1 MKNLTFL
8 FACIL
13 GVFLFSCERS
23 EELDYSENKTYETA
37 ESYVYRERDKNSPL
51 ILSIPRDRSVVTR
64 AIQLNFDDVLGRSFK
79 VDYFPFENMQ
89 NVGAPII
96 DMERLNADYDWATIL
111 PLRESFSSVFSYS
124 TFDRYQTTSTT
135 SKKIYS
141 GFELNFGLFKIGNKS
156 AYYKHFT
163 KTLIESSNSVFG
175 QLDIEVNDAV
185 YKLAVNSNRLKLI
198 RKNYL
203 ESDFINDLYN
213 LSPYELFTFYGPFVI
228 TNFITGGR
236 ATAIFAGIS
245 KTMASGET
253 LEKNMDIELASSFT
267 FKKNEDGTV
276 SLGFGKGFTNG
287 QVNTETFTQLDASL
301 TTSGG
306 AYGFGAFTTPCSID
320 NMNIDLTAWANSLN
334 NSETHA
340 MVDIQDSGLIPLSE
354 FIVEANLKAQ
364 YRNYV
369 ASGDLPSKNF
379 TEPKL
384 VYSWTPVYI
393 GGVPIF
399 VHYMSLITR
408 FNDIIAIREDILSVA
423 EHTRGGAKREEAI
436 FDKLCNIYKI
446 KSEIEIH
453 PTTDTSAIDG
463 DLRNSILYTSENSNS
478 RISITADSVS
488 NYVYKSGIFL
498 EPKMKKY
505 HDTDNKTLYLLYNEN
520 DKKVG
525 YSIYMGKGDY
535 LLDTYGI
542 RQWVN
547 TLPTTTVTD
556 NELLNYTLI
565 AL

>member
-13 GVFLFSCERS
+13 GLFLFSCERS
-23 EELDYSENKTYETA
+23 EELGYSENKTYETA
-37 ESYVYRERDKNSPL
+37 ESYVYRERDPNSPL

-203 ESDFINDLYN
+203 ESDFINDLNN

-245 KTMASGET
+245 KTMATGET

-306 AYGFGAFTTPCSID
+306 AYGLGAFTTPSSID
-320 NMNIDLTAWANSLN
+320 NMNVDLTGWANSLN

-369 ASGDLPSKNF
+369 ASGELPSKMII
-379 TEPKL
+379 EPKL
-384 VYSWTPVYI
+384 VNKFTQLRPA
-393 GGVPIF
+393 GVF
-399 VHYMSLITR
+399 ANYMCLVTR
-408 FNDIIAIREDILSVA
+408 FNDVIIIREDIIVPNVQKKKELD
-423 EHTRGGAKREEAI
+423 AK
-436 FDKLCNIYKI
+436 FDELCNIFR
-446 KSEIEIH
+446 IEAKKEAI
-453 PTTDTSAIDG
+453 PVIDNTTDFPDLQKGIYNSQINIAVCGITS
-463 DLRNSILYTSENSNS
+463 NIL
-478 RISITADSVS
+478 
-488 NYVYKSGIFL
+488 KSGISL
-498 EPKMKKY
+498 EHNMKKY
-505 HDTDNKTLYLLYNEN
+505 HDTNSEMLYLLYNEN

>member
-1 MKNLTFL
+1 M
-8 FACIL
+8 
-13 GVFLFSCERS
+13 
-23 EELDYSENKTYETA
+23 
-37 ESYVYRERDKNSPL
+37 
-51 ILSIPRDRSVVTR
+51 
-64 AIQLNFDDVLGRSFK
+64 LGRSFK

-89 NVGAPII
+89 NVGEPIV
-96 DMERLNADYDWATIL
+96 DMKRLNADYDWATIL

-141 GFELNFGLFKIGNKS
+141 GFEINFGLFKIGNKS
-156 AYYKHFT
+156 AYYKYFT
-163 KTLIESSNSVFG
+163 KTLIESSNAVFG

-203 ESDFINDLYN
+203 ESDFINDLNN
-213 LSPYELFTFYGPFVI
+213 LSPYELFTFYGPLVI

-245 KTMASGET
+245 KTMATGET

-306 AYGFGAFTTPCSID
+306 AYGLGAFTTPSSID

-334 NSETHA
+334 NNETHT

-369 ASGDLPSKNF
+369 ASGDLPSKMII
-379 TEPKL
+379 EPKL
-384 VYSWTPVYI
+384 VHSYAYSQFGILVSCI
-393 GGVPIF
+393 
-399 VHYMSLITR
+399 SLITR
-408 FNDIIAIREDILSVA
+408 FNDRIVIREDVMAHPSASQLVGTWRSEVFDQLCDTYAIKAEVEILPD
-423 EHTRGGAKREEAI
+423 
-436 FDKLCNIYKI
+436 FDYNANIYNSQI
-446 KSEIEIH
+446 NIADCLVLTPESEVRIGRPLE
-453 PTTDTSAIDG
+453 
-463 DLRNSILYTSENSNS
+463 SN
-478 RISITADSVS
+478 
-488 NYVYKSGIFL
+488 
-498 EPKMKKY
+498 MKKY
-505 HDTDNKTLYLLYNEN
+505 YDIDNKTLYLLYNEN

-525 YSIYMGKGDY
+525 YSIYMGEGDF

-547 TLPTTTVTD
+547 TLLTTILTD